1 MADIIWLDTTD
12 STNNDAAKALPTLD
26 NLSIIAAMEQTAG
39 RGQGDHKWHSKP
51 GENLTFSAVLK
62 FATKVV
68 SPVSAPGG
76 EQLANLHVK
85 DAILITELTT
95 RALREYFLDYGIQAR
110 IKWHNDIY
118 VEGMKICG
126 ILIEN
131 TLSGEEV
138 AASVIGI
145 GVDINQTEFPS
156 DLPNPVSLATLTGKR
171 YDIKEELIKIQEK
184 LRESAAMTCSASGR
198 EELDR
203 YFRTYAF
210 NIPEGF

>member
-1 MADIIWLDTTD
+1 MADIIWLDSTD
-12 STNNDAAKALPTLD
+12 STNNDAAKALSTLD
-26 NLSIIAAMEQTAG
+26 NLSVIAAMEQTAG
-39 RGQGDHKWHSKP
+39 RGQGDHKWHSKK

-62 FATKVV
+62 FATKVD
-68 SPVSAPGG
+68 SPVSAPGQNPL
-76 EQLANLHVK
+76 EPLNVK

-131 TLSGEEV
+131 TLAGDEV
-138 AASVIGI
+138 AASIIGM
-145 GVDINQTEFPS
+145 GVDINQTEFPE
-156 DLPNPVSLATLTGKR
+156 DLPNPISLATLTGKK
-171 YDIKEELIKIQEK
+171 YDLKEELVKIMEK
-184 LRESAAMTCSASGR
+184 LRESAAMTGSASGR